1 MILNYFKGE
10 PNNFVIRYRDGQ
22 VKQAGEGL
30 TFWYLK
36 YNTSIALVPM
46 VSQEAPF
53 IFNETTR
60 DFQEIT
66 IQGTLSY
73 RLSNPMEAAKLL
85 DFTIDPKTRR
95 YSTKDMDKLIQRVVN
110 AVQANTRSGV
120 NALSLEDA
128 LIKVKELSSSVLERV
143 QNEADLKSAGVIVES
158 LHFNTVKATPEMQK
172 ALEADYRESLQ
183 QRADLA
189 IYARR
194 KAAVEEE
201 AKISN
206 REMDTEVELEERRI
220 GLVAKQADNRIKQ
233 AQAEAKAMEMEA
245 EAETRADEIRFG
257 LYQNLTPQA
266 LVGLALKEWASNAGT
281 IDNLT
286 ITPDLV
292 SKVVNWIGTEK
303 VAEKYQ
309 AEQS

>member
-22 VKQAGEGL
+22 VKKTGEGL

-36 YNTSIALVPM
+36 HNTSIAIVPT

-60 DFQEIT
+60 DYQEIT
-66 IQGTLSY
+66 IQGTMSY

-85 DFTIDPKTRR
+85 DFTVDPKTRR
-95 YSTKDMDKLIQRVVN
+95 YTTKDMDKIIQRVVN

-120 NALSLEDA
+120 NVLSLEDA
-128 LIKVKELSSSVLERV
+128 LIEVKELSSSVLEHV
-143 QNEADLKSAGVIVES
+143 QNEEDLKAAGIIVES
-158 LHFNTVKATPEMQK
+158 LHFNAVKATPEMQK
-172 ALEADYRESLQ
+172 ALEADYREGLQ
-183 QRADLA
+183 QRADQA

-220 GLVAKQADNRIKQ
+220 GLVAKQADNRIKA

-245 EAETRADEIRFG
+245 EAETKADEIRFG

-266 LVGLALKEWASNAGT
+266 LVGLALKEWATNAGT

-292 SKVVNWIGTEK
+292 SKVVNWVG
-303 VAEKYQ
+303 AEK
-309 AEQS
+309 S